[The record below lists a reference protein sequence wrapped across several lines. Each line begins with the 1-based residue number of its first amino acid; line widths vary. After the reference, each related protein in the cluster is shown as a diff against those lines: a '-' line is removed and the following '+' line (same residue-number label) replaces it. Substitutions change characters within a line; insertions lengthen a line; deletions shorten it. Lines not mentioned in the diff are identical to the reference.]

1 MCCRLAGSVLP
12 YYSKTCFSTE
22 LCETRKEGLRRPVMQ
37 FKKSAINMYDF
48 DRAPQQTCIFWP
60 HSPIPLFSLSAGHLY
75 WNMQSGQIKAAPP
88 GGLKMEIDRVFS
100 RETQTLSTAVL
111 LQWCY
116 DLCNWM
122 IKVANLFGT
131 FFPAVAQLCIGLLTR
146 HWCAALRRSIT
157 DMCIFRRNVS
167 LGTFCWHRRLSI
179 CTMVQC
185 PPSQFSSLWFT
196 TSHSNV
202 HQLWN
207 LCLFCTWNEQRSY
220 VPT

>member
-1 MCCRLAGSVLP
+1 
-12 YYSKTCFSTE
+12 
-22 LCETRKEGLRRPVMQ
+22 
-37 FKKSAINMYDF
+37 
-48 DRAPQQTCIFWP
+48 
-60 HSPIPLFSLSAGHLY
+60 
-75 WNMQSGQIKAAPP
+75 MQSRQIKAAPP
-88 GGLKMEIDRVFS
+88 GGLKMEIDQVCS
-100 RETQTLSTAVL
+100 RETQTPSTAVL

-131 FFPAVAQLCIGLLTR
+131 LFLAVAQLYVWLLTR
-146 HWCAALRRSIT
+146 HWCAVLRRFIT
-157 DMCIFRRNVS
+157 AVCIFRRNVS

-185 PPSQFSSLWFT
+185 PPSHFSSLWFT

-220 VPT
+220 LCSYLEISIYSGLCVLCAQAGEMALCVIEIFLSKKTHTWFYTLCNTLLFGEPVSQIT